1 MSQTPRRFDPPKPVR
16 FTPPVPD
23 GTTIPGTLCAIV
35 VDARPAGSGLFTI
48 EAPFTASPEELLD
61 RVSLYVGN
69 VFEEAQ
75 RQEGV
80 QCFFND
86 VQWAL
91 PLKRQLANGDV
102 FCCRP
107 VLEGSGLPLLGP
119 GGNRHTLQ
127 RRREAPYFEVLRAVE
142 LGSQTLTLS
151 FGDRMLEDVL
161 AELVYRRHQLGPVP
175 AGLCMQLCP
184 VQPAPAQGRRELI
197 VLLFCRNADGTF
209 PVVCDRRDV
218 GGHIWVAALDADVP
232 FESGCVPFLD
242 GLPCPA
248 SPQLYAGAMITLR
261 PTHSSGQPNIMPV
274 SAWWNVHPFSALISS
289 PVSFPEVAPESF
301 GFQNAA
307 IREAFNAL
315 LDVRVARGFALF
327 EGRVAIFGPGSSLV
341 FASGQASPTAERLA
355 QDLSVYLLRTFGPGQ
370 IAFTRLHLADCA
382 IFAYRADSLR
392 SELSL
397 CLHSLGGGYVL
408 RVVPAADLRTI
419 QEPIFLFPGID
430 SPVARVSDPVTL
442 EPERASADALG
453 SNAAPATSGYR
464 ADVSSSSQA
473 ASSSPPPGPAT
484 GTSMAQTSFG
494 RSMPRMPAP
503 RNCLTVQGH
512 QPTTLLELGPAD
524 AYAAFALDDPRGSA
538 SSSDES
544 RRSSALSYMLTQEV
558 PHFPMADVRIADA
571 RLVVG
576 NGIPGPVPFTIFDV
590 LRTVSADHYD
600 PRSGVQDAVGR
611 AIANAPFA
619 PIAWHF
625 PAIEVAPFPGPQIVL
640 CRFLEQRTVI
650 VDLRDCALGLH
661 VLQIDHATD
670 PAGLLT
676 PVLQRQIGPR
686 MRSHAVQVTLNGGVW
701 TLGLTRWPLAT

>member
-1 MSQTPRRFDPPKPVR
+1 M
-16 FTPPVPD
+16 
-23 GTTIPGTLCAIV
+23 PGLQGQ
-35 VDARPAGSGLFTI
+35 GS

-61 RVSLYVGN
+61 RVSLYIGN

-75 RQEGV
+75 RQEGM

-107 VLEGSGLPLLGP
+107 VLEGPGLPLLGP

-175 AGLCMQLCP
+175 DGLCVQLCP

-209 PVVCDRRDV
+209 PVVCDGRDV

-232 FESGCVPFLD
+232 FGALAESGCVPFLD

-261 PTHSSGQPNIMPV
+261 PTHSSGRPNMMPV
-274 SAWWNVHPFSALISS
+274 SAWWHVHPFSALISS
-289 PVSFPEVAPESF
+289 PVPFPAVAPESF

-307 IREAFNAL
+307 IGEAFNAL

-327 EGRVAIFGPGSSLV
+327 EGRVAIFGPDSSLV

-370 IAFTRLHLADCA
+370 IALTRLHLADCA
-382 IFAYRADSLR
+382 IFAYRPDSLR
-392 SELSL
+392 SDMSL

-408 RVVPAADLRTI
+408 RVVPTADLRTI

-430 SPVARVSDPVTL
+430 SPVARVSNLATP
-442 EPERASADALG
+442 EPASAPADFSG
-453 SNAAPATSGYR
+453 PNVGPATSGPQPG
-464 ADVSSSSQA
+464 ASSSSQA
-473 ASSSPPPGPAT
+473 ASSSSQPGLAT

-494 RSMPRMPAP
+494 RSMPRMPSP
-503 RNCLTVQGH
+503 RSCPIVQGH
-512 QPTTLLELGPAD
+512 QPTALSELGPAD
-524 AYAAFALDDPRGSA
+524 AYAAFALGDLRGSA

-576 NGIPGPVPFTIFDV
+576 NGIPGPVPFTIFDA

-625 PAIEVAPFPGPQIVL
+625 PATEVAPFPGPQIVL

-661 VLQIDHATD
+661 VLEIDHATD

-676 PVLQRQIGPR
+676 PELQRQIGPR
-686 MRSHAVQVTLNGGVW
+686 MRSHAVQVTL
-701 TLGLTRWPLAT
+701 L